1 MSKKIAAGANK
12 IVIDVTCGS
21 GAFMK
26 DIDSAKE
33 LSEIMTKIGELAN
46 KETVCIITDMNQPVG
61 YAVGNTLEVIEAID
75 ILKNKYMPEDIKEI
89 ITVLGSNMLI
99 LAGKTDSIEDG
110 KKMILENISN
120 GKAYQ
125 KFIELVSN
133 QGGDISFVEN
143 TEKFEKAK
151 YIIPIYAQK
160 QGTIVKVDALTVGE
174 LSCYLG
180 AGREKKEDE
189 INPRVGFILKH
200 KVGDKVENG
209 DILGYIHSDDEIK
222 AKYVL
227 EQKIFVIE

>member
-1 MSKKIAAGANK
+1 
-12 IVIDVTCGS
+12 
-21 GAFMK
+21 
-26 DIDSAKE
+26 
-33 LSEIMTKIGELAN
+33 MTKIGELAN

-75 ILKNKYMPEDIKEI
+75 ILKNKYIPEDIKEI
-89 ITVLGSNMLI
+89 ITVLGSNMLV
-99 LAGKTDSIEDG
+99 LAGKTNSIEDG